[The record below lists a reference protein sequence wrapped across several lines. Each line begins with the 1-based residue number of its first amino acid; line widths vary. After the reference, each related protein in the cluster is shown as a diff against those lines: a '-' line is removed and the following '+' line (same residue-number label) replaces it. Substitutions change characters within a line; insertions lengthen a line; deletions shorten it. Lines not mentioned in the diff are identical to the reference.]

1 MRWLVTLLA
10 FTLVHAANA
19 RPVRVKLEH
28 GGRERTAW
36 LYTPEG
42 NGPWPLV
49 MALHGGGGK
58 GKNMEKLTSFGA
70 LGRSAGFAVCY
81 PDGVGKSWNDGRNDF
96 LTASAAA
103 DVDDVGFLAAL
114 IEELVNEGV
123 ADAKRIHVCGISNG
137 GMMTLRL
144 ACERPNLLA
153 AVGVVAASEPE
164 TYRCDSGTPVPI
176 FFIHGS
182 EDPLIPFSGGAIK
195 LFRNGRER
203 GRVISVPASVADWQ
217 VRDHAPA
224 AVESDLPV
232 LDQSDP
238 TRAHLYDHG
247 PMLRYI
253 EIQGGGHTWPGG
265 WAYAPAFLVGRTC
278 HNLNASRCLWEFFR
292 EHARP

>member
-58 GKNMEKLTSFGA
+58 GKTMEKLTSFGA

-123 ADAKRIHVCGISNG
+123 ADAKRIHVCGI
-137 GMMTLRL
+137 
-144 ACERPNLLA
+144 
-153 AVGVVAASEPE
+153 
-164 TYRCDSGTPVPI
+164 
-176 FFIHGS
+176 
-182 EDPLIPFSGGAIK
+182 
-195 LFRNGRER
+195 
-203 GRVISVPASVADWQ
+203 
-217 VRDHAPA
+217 
-224 AVESDLPV
+224 
-232 LDQSDP
+232 
-238 TRAHLYDHG
+238 
-247 PMLRYI
+247 
-253 EIQGGGHTWPGG
+253 
-265 WAYAPAFLVGRTC
+265 
-278 HNLNASRCLWEFFR
+278 
-292 EHARP
+292 